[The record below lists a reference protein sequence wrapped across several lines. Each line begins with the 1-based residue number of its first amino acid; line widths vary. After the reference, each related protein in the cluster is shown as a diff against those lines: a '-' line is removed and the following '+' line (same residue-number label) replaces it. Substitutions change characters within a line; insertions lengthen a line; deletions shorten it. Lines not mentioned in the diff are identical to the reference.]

1 MKHLPL
7 DLLERYREPV
17 PRYTS
22 YPAVM
27 HWRAPPAADAWTGD
41 LAATLAS
48 GVARLSLYVH
58 IPFCQALCSFC
69 GCNVRIVRNH
79 ALAEPYVDTLLR
91 EFALYRER
99 LPGVPLT
106 LGELHLG
113 GGTPTFLPAGALDR
127 LLDGLLEH
135 CTVAPGADLAIEAD
149 PRNTTREQLAVLR
162 RHGFNRLSLGVQDFD
177 PRVQEIVGRVHD
189 AQTVRRVVDSAR
201 ELGIGS
207 ISLDL
212 IHGLPLQT
220 PESLAHTFEAV
231 ATLRPDR
238 IAFLPYAHVPWI
250 KSSQRQYTE
259 ADLPEPQVRS
269 QLLAVGRDSMAD
281 MGMIEIGMD
290 QYARGSEPLA
300 IALADR
306 SLHRNFMGFTAS
318 HTEALVGLGVSA
330 LGHGRASYAQN
341 EKSLQQ
347 YETRLASGELPLQ
360 RGHAM
365 SPDDLRV
372 RGHLWNLMC
381 ASKTQVSATEHEL
394 AWWQLA
400 QQRLLVARRDG
411 LVELD
416 ASEISVTQTGR
427 AFLRQICAAIDP
439 WQQREPQQMMLASA

>member
-1 MKHLPL
+1 MRSLPL

-27 HWRAPPAADAWTGD
+27 HWRAPPAVDTWTRD
-41 LAATLAS
+41 LAATLA
-48 GVARLSLYVH
+48 VPDARLSLYVH
-58 IPFCQALCSFC
+58 IPFCQSLCSFC

-99 LPGVPLT
+99 LPGVPLR

-149 PRNTTREQLAVLR
+149 PRNTTREQLVVLR
-162 RHGFNRLSLGVQDFD
+162 RHGFKRLSLGVQDFD

-189 AQTVRRVVDSAR
+189 AQMVRRVVDLAR
-201 ELGIGS
+201 ELAIGS

-220 PESLAHTFEAV
+220 PESLAHTFDTV

-259 ADLPEPQVRS
+259 ADLPEPRVRS
-269 QLLAVGRDSMAD
+269 QLFAVGRQSMAD
-281 MGMIEIGMD
+281 MGMVEIGMD
-290 QYARGSEPLA
+290 QYARGGDPLA
-300 IALADR
+300 IALADH
-306 SLHRNFMGFTAS
+306 SLHRNFMGFTVS
-318 HTEALVGLGVSA
+318 HTDALVGLGVSA
-330 LGHGRASYAQN
+330 LGHGRATYVQN

-347 YETRLASGELPLQ
+347 YEARLASGELPLQ

-365 SPDDLRV
+365 SPDDLRI

-381 ASKTQVSATEHEL
+381 ASRTQLTAAEREL
-394 AWWQLA
+394 AWWHLA
-400 QQRLLVARRDG
+400 RDRLLVAHHDG
-411 LVELD
+411 LVKLE
-416 ASEISVTQTGR
+416 ASEIGVTQTGR
-427 AFLRQICAAIDP
+427 VFLRQICAAIDP
-439 WQQREPQQMMLASA
+439 WQQLEARQMTMASA